1 MHLTHKSA
9 RRAGAALRALAAS
22 LLLLGGGAHALECP
36 RGQWLAEYFP
46 NITLSG
52 APALQRCE
60 KSPIDHYWVGPEGSP
75 NPAHLP
81 VDGFSARVGHRCR
94 DQICQHQPTLIF
106 AAGIGQCRGGDCPA
120 TDLGGAVANTGG
132 FRW

>member
-1 MHLTHKSA
+1 MFLLPAPARCHTSEEAHTVCIRPFLPMFLSKKQHGRGVFLMPLTHKSA

-52 APALQRCE
+52 APVLQRCE

-75 NPAHLP
+75 
-81 VDGFSARVGHRCR
+81 
-94 DQICQHQPTLIF
+94 
-106 AAGIGQCRGGDCPA
+106 
-120 TDLGGAVANTGG
+120 
-132 FRW
+132 